1 MKVSEKN
8 LENEMTLPHSFDIFV
23 QINYIKLVFWLT
35 TATPLP
41 RPHCFC
47 ALLHLSI
54 LYTSYYAQMD
64 KRQRKGK
71 WKTNMMIIYE
81 ICPSPSLSAR
91 KTTKIHTDRYFAKR
105 RKPSP
110 LFILE
115 FLIRIHYHF
124 CTCIFFSKIF
134 QLFYSMLTR
143 DKLNY
148 LFTNSKRYAKEFNVC
163 KKIPLEIPEKYL
175 KIDTSLTKRLEATF
189 FLKPIDGF
197 KLPLLQN

>member
-1 MKVSEKN
+1 
-8 LENEMTLPHSFDIFV
+8 
-23 QINYIKLVFWLT
+23 
-35 TATPLP
+35 
-41 RPHCFC
+41 
-47 ALLHLSI
+47 
-54 LYTSYYAQMD
+54 
-64 KRQRKGK
+64 
-71 WKTNMMIIYE
+71 MIIYE

-91 KTTKIHTDRYFAKR
+91 KTTKIHADRYFAKR

-175 KIDTSLTKRLEATF
+175 EIDTDTDLTKRLEATF
-189 FLKPIDGF
+189 CF
-197 KLPLLQN
+197 KANRWFQITTTPKLNGILCQYRD